1 MNYWLISDT
10 HFGHT
15 NLDKWGQRS
24 GNWQEQLWA
33 GIASIPDG
41 DTLIH
46 LGDICMGDDEDVH
59 VKLDS
64 VTSHLKSRV
73 LVRGN
78 HDKKSFTWYNKY
90 WDFVCD
96 GLDLVYMGRYLHLTH
111 RPAQPCGNSTW
122 NIHGHTH
129 GKIHHSE
136 EYVSWYSK
144 DYHIDI
150 SPELVGFKP
159 LRLDLLLKNYK

>member
-24 GNWQEQLWA
+24 
-33 GIASIPDG
+33 
-41 DTLIH
+41 
-46 LGDICMGDDEDVH
+46 
-59 VKLDS
+59 
-64 VTSHLKSRV
+64 
-73 LVRGN
+73 
-78 HDKKSFTWYNKY
+78 
-90 WDFVCD
+90 
-96 GLDLVYMGRYLHLTH
+96 
-111 RPAQPCGNSTW
+111 GNSTW

-159 LRLDLLLKNYK
+159 LRLDLLLKNYN